1 MCYNYNIRKKWKK
14 VSVMKKILVLILVV
28 LCVNVESCKK
38 NINKEKVDIISG
50 LGYNGYERLMES
62 FNNN

>member
-1 MCYNYNIRKKWKK
+1 M

-28 LCVNVESCKK
+28 LCVNVASCKK